1 MATDTSSLRETTPA
15 STATS
20 ARGYTLPVW
29 LALAAR
35 AAVAVLRG
43 EPWQAERQLNLLQ
56 PLGWT
61 SLPLRAAAPLPQ
73 GWALGEAVCEPGEG
87 LDLTRGLVVWVLAR
101 WEPALAA
108 PASAEATAEATAE
121 VTTGAGEDCD
131 WLQLEAGEGVGVHA
145 ASGPDASGQACLS
158 AYARALLRANLRP
171 LVPPGQRLRLH
182 VVLPAGRALAERTSN
197 AAFGVVE
204 GLALIGTQAETQASA
219 DPDQL
224 QRTLGALAARLAAA
238 DFGGDLVLVLGEN
251 GLDLAPRLGLPR
263 QLLLKTGNWVGPLLV
278 AAGQGGVRRLLL
290 FGYQGKLIKL
300 AGGIFHTH
308 HHLADGRAEVLTAL
322 AALEG
327 LTGPP
332 LEALFAAATVEAAL
346 AQLQAADPGLAER
359 LRARLAATIEQRAA
373 AYLARHGAGPMAI
386 GAVLFD
392 RGRQVCALGPVGRGL
407 LEALKAS
414 A

>member
-1 MATDTSSLRETTPA
+1 
-15 STATS
+15 
-20 ARGYTLPVW
+20 VW

-43 EPWQAERQLNLLQ
+43 EPWQAERRLDLLE

-73 GWALGEAVCEPGEG
+73 GWALGEAVCQPGEG

-101 WEPALAA
+101 WEPALAP
-108 PASAEATAEATAE
+108 PATATATATAEATAGATAE
-121 VTTGAGEDCD
+121 TTTGAGEDCD

-145 ASGPDASGQACLS
+145 ASGDGAGGQACLS
-158 AYARALLRANLRP
+158 AYARALLRANLRS

-197 AAFGVVE
+197 SAFGVVE

-224 QRTLGALAARLAAA
+224 QRTLEALAARLAAA

-263 QLLLKTGNWVGPLLV
+263 QLLLKTGNWVGPVLV

-332 LEALFAAATVEAAL
+332 LESLFAAATVEAAL

-359 LRARLAATIEQRAA
+359 LRARLAATIEQRAT

-386 GAVLFD
+386 GSVLFD